1 MNCENY
7 PKEGLIVKLTKAN
20 PEPLILAGK
29 PWRLGPKWPGRRCL
43 AKTRSGGQCQCPAMK
58 GKARCRIHGGLSTGP
73 RTNDGKEKARQAVL
87 KHGHYTKAAIENRQ
101 RIVREIADIEAWTR
115 AQGFNLDF

>member
-1 MNCENY
+1 MTGNQQ
-7 PKEGLIVKLTKAN
+7 KVTKAQRLA
-20 PEPLILAGK
+20 EAGK
-29 PWRLGPKWPGRRCL
+29 PWRLGPDWPGRRCL

-73 RTNDGKEKARQAVL
+73 RTKDGKEKARQAVL
-87 KHGHYTKAAIENRQ
+87 KHGHYTKEAIENRQ

>member
-20 PEPLILAGK
+20 PEPLILTGK

-73 RTNDGKEKARQAVL
+73 RTKDGKEKARQAFDA
-87 KHGHYTKAAIENRQ
+87 GSIPTTRFIQSQNRNQSNQ
-101 RIVREIADIEAWTR
+101 RA
-115 AQGFNLDF
+115 

>member
-1 MNCENY
+1 MTGNQQ
-7 PKEGLIVKLTKAN
+7 KVTKAQKLT
-20 PEPLILAGK
+20 EAGK
-29 PWRLGPKWPGRRCL
+29 PWRLGPDWPGRRCL

-73 RTNDGKEKARQAVL
+73 RTKDGKEKARQAVL
-87 KHGHYTKAAIENRQ
+87 KHGHYTREAIENRQ
-101 RIVREIADIEAWTR
+101 RIVREIAELEAWAR